1 MFPSYPGH
9 GREVGEHDQEYRGE
23 EEELEI
29 IREIPGPGCTHLA
42 LRPEVVDVQEVPPP
56 VLRAVG
62 GVHDGTEWASGRS
75 SVIKSRQ
82 FFDL

>member
-1 MFPSYPGH
+1 MFQSYPGH

-56 VLRAVG
+56 VLGTVG
-62 GVHDGTEWASGRS
+62 WVLHRTEWTSRKGS
-75 SVIKSRQ
+75 FIKP
-82 FFDL
+82 L